1 MKLNIGNHEFTELWD
16 GVLYKALSDYPNVS
30 DNEMKDIIDFVN
42 YEKNHGRQCEIEA
55 DRDDILQYVQKEM
68 LNLDKYKNVCR
79 PEIIR
84 ECTACK
90 ERGGCMTDLVCHTAP
105 LENAIS
111 ILKCGSLLS
120 AVNARKLSDT
130 VLQKEDRNA
139 ANDPTDFFHYV
150 MFSWGNCQAG
160 DRLVMERKLGRSP
173 SQDEMSAGFTPGVRF
188 YFKYDDLEKHP
199 LAVHDGFLPI
209 KVKDEVKL
217 ADYVYMI
224 VIPFEYKDQIMK
236 VMPEK
241 LSDRAFC
248 LSHDKLDVW
257 QWSEKVYSFVHDIA
271 KSDVDKTRSHIIQQY
286 RNQQA

>member
-1 MKLNIGNHEFTELWD
+1 
-16 GVLYKALSDYPNVS
+16 
-30 DNEMKDIIDFVN
+30 
-42 YEKNHGRQCEIEA
+42 
-55 DRDDILQYVQKEM
+55 
-68 LNLDKYKNVCR
+68 
-79 PEIIR
+79 
-84 ECTACK
+84 
-90 ERGGCMTDLVCHTAP
+90 MTDLACHTAP

-120 AVNARKLSDT
+120 AVNARKLPDT

-199 LAVHDGFLPI
+199 LVVHDGFLPI
-209 KVKDEVKL
+209 KVKDEVEL

>member
-1 MKLNIGNHEFTELWD
+1 MKINIGNHEFTELWD
-16 GVLYKALSDYPNVS
+16 GVLYKVLSDYPNVGA
-30 DNEMKDIIDFVN
+30 NEMKDIIDFVN
-42 YEKNHGRQCEIEA
+42 YEEINGRQCEIEA

-68 LNLDKYKNVCR
+68 LNPDKYKNVRR

-90 ERGGCMTDLVCHTAP
+90 TRGGCMTDLVCHTAP

-120 AVNARKLSDT
+120 AVNARKLPDT

-173 SQDEMSAGFTPGVRF
+173 SSDEMSAGFTPGVRF
-188 YFKYDDLEKHP
+188 YFKYDDLDKHP
-199 LAVHDGFLPI
+199 QAIHDGFYQL
-209 KVKDEVKL
+209 
-217 ADYVYMI
+217 
-224 VIPFEYKDQIMK
+224 
-236 VMPEK
+236 
-241 LSDRAFC
+241 R
-248 LSHDKLDVW
+248 
-257 QWSEKVYSFVHDIA
+257 
-271 KSDVDKTRSHIIQQY
+271 
-286 RNQQA
+286 

>member
-68 LNLDKYKNVCR
+68 LNLDKYKNVRR

-90 ERGGCMTDLVCHTAP
+90 ARGGCMTDLVCHTAP

-120 AVNARKLSDT
+120 AVNARKLPDT

-150 MFSWGNCQAG
+150 
-160 DRLVMERKLGRSP
+160 
-173 SQDEMSAGFTPGVRF
+173 
-188 YFKYDDLEKHP
+188 
-199 LAVHDGFLPI
+199 HDGFLPI
-209 KVKDEVKL
+209 KVKDEVEL

-257 QWSEKVYSFVHDIA
+257 QWSEKGYSFVHDIA

>member
-1 MKLNIGNHEFTELWD
+1 MWKIVPHRKSFSGQDLSVMERWEKKGQDLYMKAGDSKLRINIGNHEFTELWD
-16 GVLYKALSDYPNVS
+16 GVLYKALSDYPKVS
-30 DNEMKDIIDFVN
+30 DNEMKDIIDFAN
-42 YEKNHGRQCEIEA
+42 YEKNHGRQCEIKA
-55 DRDDILQYVQKEM
+55 DRKDILQHVQKEM
-68 LNLDKYKNVCR
+68 LNPGKYKKVRR

-90 ERGGCMTDLVCHTAP
+90 ARE
-105 LENAIS
+105 
-111 ILKCGSLLS
+111 LL
-120 AVNARKLSDT
+120 DT

-173 SQDEMSAGFTPGVRF
+173 SPDEMSSGFTPGVRF
-188 YFKYDDLEKHP
+188 YFKYDDLDKHP
-199 LAVHDGFLPI
+199 LAAHDGFLPI

-224 VIPFEYKDQIMK
+224 VIPSEYKKQIME
-236 VMPEK
+236 VLPEQ

-248 LSHDKLDVW
+248 LSHEKLDVW

-271 KSDVDKTRSHIIQQY
+271 K
-286 RNQQA
+286 